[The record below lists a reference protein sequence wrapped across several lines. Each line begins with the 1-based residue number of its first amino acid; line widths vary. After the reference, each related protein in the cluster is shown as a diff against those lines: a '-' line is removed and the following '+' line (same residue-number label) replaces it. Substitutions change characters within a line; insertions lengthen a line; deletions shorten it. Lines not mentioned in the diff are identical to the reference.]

1 MINLSE
7 LLTGKVDET
16 LNGISNYIQ
25 ARAES
30 LTSGFVR
37 NFTFSNE
44 EKMTF
49 INDVY
54 IDLCFGI
61 SDNNNKTTPTHN
73 LDNGV
78 IIAETVKKEP
88 TIWTLD
94 CKLTSSDHR
103 EKYEKLLKMDLV
115 TLMFRGEVKE
125 NLVVTSI
132 NRKITN
138 AHYTDFTI
146 NLAKLNFVTIQTI
159 PAPDFKKITSKPVQS
174 VAEKKETDKV
184 LSTETVTP
192 ADAPFSDE
200 YYKTKETENKII
212 NVVTPFN
219 PPWDRNRGG
228 AF

>member
-1 MINLSE
+1 MINLSD
-7 LLTGKVDET
+7 LLTGKIDST
-16 LNGISNYIQ
+16 LNGITDYIKK
-25 ARAES
+25 RAES
-30 LTSGFVR
+30 VTNGFVR
-37 NFTFSNE
+37 AYSLSNE

-54 IDLCFGI
+54 IDLCFSIG
-61 SDNNNKTTPTHN
+61 DTNNNTTPTHN

-94 CKLTSSDHR
+94 CKLTSIDHK

-125 NLVVTSI
+125 NLVVMSI

-138 AHYTDFTI
+138 AYYTDFTI
-146 NLAKLNFVTIQTI
+146 TLAKLNFVTIQTI
-159 PAPDFKKITSKPVQS
+159 PAPSFKKVTSKPVQTIAS
-174 VAEKKETDKV
+174 KKETTKTLPVKTTDV
-184 LSTETVTP
+184 S
-192 ADAPFSDE
+192 APYSDDHLRRKKAE
-200 YYKTKETENKII
+200 EQII

-219 PPWDRNRGG
+219 PPWDRNRGVG
-228 AF
+228 F